1 MESPGWSQDPMGK
14 HSQYGETMIEI
25 GTLVKYHHD
34 GDYGIVVDFLLD
46 DNEDL
51 NTYYEIK
58 WCDGTSGH
66 HLHSEFEV
74 IA

>member
-1 MESPGWSQDPMGK
+1 
-14 HSQYGETMIEI
+14 MIEI
-25 GTLVKYHHD
+25 GTLVRYHHD
-34 GDYGIVVDFLLD
+34 GDYGVVIDFLLD
-46 DNEDL
+46 DDENIQ
-51 NTYYEIK
+51 TYYEIK